1 MNKRQIDISTSVILR
16 TIAILLGFW
25 FLYLVRDVLALFFLS
40 IILAATFD
48 PAIDWM
54 SSKKIPRAFSI
65 SIIYVLLFALVG
77 FLFSIIVPP
86 LVGQFKQFTTDIP
99 MYSEKLTAI
108 FSGFEQYAQ
117 SYGFSFNSHEFLQ
130 NTFGDLSKSSGNL
143 FSTTVSVV
151 SFFISALVV
160 LALTFYMSVREDV
173 MNKFFVSIAPKAQH
187 DYIVSLTNRI
197 KNKIG
202 KWLGGQ
208 MLLML
213 IIFVLDFAVLSAF
226 GVPYALILAMLA
238 GLLEIVPYL
247 GPIISTALAS
257 AIGFLISP
265 MVGLIVLCVL
275 TVIQQLE
282 SHVIVPQVMKKVVGL
297 NPIVVILA
305 LLIGAKLGGS
315 FGAILSI
322 PIATSLSVFVGDLIE
337 KKNKDEEE
345 NS

>member
-48 PAIDWM
+48 PLIDWM
-54 SSKKIPRAFSI
+54 GSKKIPRSFAI
-65 SIIYVLLFALVG
+65 SLIYALLFS
-77 FLFSIIVPP
+77 SIGILGTIIIPP
-86 LVGQFKQFTTDIP
+86 LVGQFKEFTANIP
-99 MYSEKLTAI
+99 AYSEKLTAT
-108 FSGFEQYAQ
+108 FSGLEQYAQ
-117 SYGFSFNSHEFLQ
+117 SYGFSFSSHEFLQ
-130 NTFGDLSKSSGNL
+130 NTLGSLSQSSGSI

-151 SFFISALVV
+151 TFFISVLVV